1 MLVVA
6 RGTAGLALFA
16 VDRGAPGLR
25 AEPMTTLDPTRPL
38 AALTFDQVPAV
49 LIGAGGGTGC

>member
-6 RGTAGLALFA
+6 RSTAGPGLFA

-25 AEPMTTLDPTRPL
+25 AEPMTTLDPTRAM

-49 LIGAGGGTGC
+49 LSAPKARRAR